1 MARTLKGNLTGKAAQ
16 TALREF
22 RESLNERPSSLDKT
36 HVMNICKQ
44 IHLIMGDEY
53 GAWVEAQSNDNA
65 EFKAAAIAKLAELET
80 LAPQE
85 PADEIPKNRDPRTLA
100 QIEMDLCADDW
111 KRQVAELRGGI

>member
-65 EFKAAAIAKLAELET
+65 EFKAAAIAKLAELEARYCT
-80 LAPQE
+80 SCKPSRKELAMRFDWTPDQNM
-85 PADEIPKNRDPRTLA
+85 PEIDMETV
-100 QIEMDLCADDW
+100 EE
-111 KRQVAELRGGI
+111 VEF